1 MKKILFVCTGN
12 ICRSPTA
19 DGILRAKIAKLGLE
33 SMISVDSAGTSRFH
47 VGEAADPRSSQAALQ
62 RGYDLSPLRARAV
75 EASDFDDF
83 DLLLA
88 LDISHERELLTRAPT
103 HHAHKIKLFLPFV
116 GVAHPRE
123 VPDPYYGG
131 ASGFEDV
138 LDMLELGCDNLIH
151 LLLDDMEEDN
161 GCVSHGACGCAR

>member
-1 MKKILFVCTGN
+1 MKKILFICTGN
-12 ICRSPTA
+12 ICRSPSA

-47 VGEAADPRSSQAALQ
+47 VGQSPDPRSSQAALK
-62 RGYDLSPLRARAV
+62 RGYDLSPLRARSV
-75 EASDFDDF
+75 KTTDFDDF

-88 LDISHERELLTRAPT
+88 LDGGHEQELHERAPT
-103 HHAHKIKLFLPFV
+103 HHAHKIKLFLPYV

-131 ASGFEDV
+131 ADGFEDV
-138 LDMLELGCDNLIH
+138 LDMLEIGCDALIH
-151 LLLDDMEEDN
+151 KILDEMEEDH
-161 GCVSHGACGCAR
+161 GCISHGACGCAR